1 MTAIARKST
10 KHGRTAAQE
19 SPVAA
24 FLPYTRHVD
33 DTTIATKD
41 GFIFQVIALDGI
53 SFETADQ
60 STLNHLKTV
69 RNTLWRSIA
78 SSRHALY
85 HHIIRR
91 NVSDYP
97 KSGFDGF
104 CDALDKRW
112 EAKLADKQLFVNDL
126 YLTVVR
132 RSLRGS
138 VGVADKLG
146 RILSNTADRAAAQAQ
161 RKSDLKALNETTDNV
176 LGSLAKYGAKRLT
189 VYETDNGPHS
199 QVLEFLSYLINHE
212 HRPVRLPTMPLDTYL
227 PYKRPLFG
235 HETLEIRGAAREDS
249 IFSASISIKEYGPGT
264 GPGML
269 DALLRL
275 PHEMVIT
282 QSFAFIEKQKSL
294 EALQRAGRIMD
305 TAEDAAVSL
314 RGQLLDAADDLVGG
328 RIHFGDHHLSCLV
341 KGKTEAELDRA
352 VSDSMAHLTD
362 LGLIAVREDLNHEA
376 CFWAQMPGNFSYIAR
391 KAQISSANFS
401 GYASFHNFPRGKPTN
416 NHWGDCVT
424 MLETTSGTPYAFNF
438 HHGDLGNF
446 TVIGPS
452 GTGKTVVLTFLMAQ
466 AQRFN
471 PFSVFFDKDRGAELF
486 IRAIGGQYSVVRP
499 GHPTGFNPLILP
511 DTPVNRAFLRDWLAE
526 LVRPLDG
533 TGLTSTDLGV
543 IADAVEA
550 NYVAPLEHRRLSILQ
565 ELFEGHERP
574 STESLAARLRPWWG
588 NGERAWLFDNAHD
601 QLQFDQRTTGFDLT
615 FILDDAVGR
624 TPTMMYLFHRVDQIL
639 SGQRAIIFIDEGWKA
654 LDHPAF
660 QERIRDWLKTIRKRN
675 GLIGFGSQSAKD
687 ALSSRIGDSII
698 EQSPTQIFMPNH
710 KADKT
715 ACCEGFGLTLEEFK
729 IIRELPDSSRCF
741 LVKHGTHSVIA
752 RLDLT
757 GEDELLSILSG
768 REETVGLL
776 DQIRAE
782 VGDDPADWLPL
793 FHQRRVS

>member
-1 MTAIARKST
+1 MTNLARKQTRHGATVARETHVST
-10 KHGRTAAQE
+10 
-19 SPVAA
+19 

-41 GFIFQVIALDGI
+41 GYLFQVIALDGI
-53 SFETADQ
+53 GFETADQ
-60 STLNHLKTV
+60 STLNHLKVV

-85 HHIIRR
+85 HHVIRR
-91 NVSDYP
+91 KVNDYP
-97 KSGFDGF
+97 KANYSGF
-104 CDALDKRW
+104 CKELDQRW
-112 EAKLADKQLFVNDL
+112 AAKLAAKQLFVNDL

-132 RSLRGS
+132 RSLSGS

-146 RILSNTADRAAAQAQ
+146 RLVSSAGDRDARAAQ
-161 RKSDLKALNETTDNV
+161 RKTDLKALYEATDNV
-176 LGSLAKYGAKRLT
+176 IGSLAKYGARRLT
-189 VYETDNGPHS
+189 VYDTDTGPHS

-212 HRPVRLPTMPLDTYL
+212 QRPIRLPTMPLDAYL

-235 HETLEIRGAAREDS
+235 HETLELRGASRKDTLFGATL
-249 IFSASISIKEYGPGT
+249 SIKEYGPGT
-264 GPGML
+264 GAGML

-275 PHEMVIT
+275 PHELVIT
-282 QSFAFIEKQKSL
+282 QTFAFIEKQKALESL
-294 EALQRAGRIMD
+294 KQAGRIMD
-305 TAEDAAVSL
+305 TAEDAAVSQREQL
-314 RGQLLDAADDLVGG
+314 RVAADDLAGG
-328 RIHFGDHHLSCLV
+328 RIHFGEHHLSCLV
-341 KGKTEAELDRA
+341 TGRSEVELDRA
-352 VSDSMAHLTD
+352 VSSTIADLTD

-376 CFWAQMPGNFSYIAR
+376 CFWAQMPGNFSFIAR
-391 KAQISSANFS
+391 KASISSANFA
-401 GYASFHNFPRGKPTN
+401 GYASFHNFPRGRATG
-416 NHWGDCVT
+416 NHWGECVT
-424 MLETTSGTPYAFNF
+424 VLETTSGTPYAFNF

-471 PFSVFFDKDRGAELF
+471 PFSVFFDKDRGAEIF
-486 IRAIGGQYSVVRP
+486 IRAIGGQYSVIRP
-499 GHPTGFNPLILP
+499 GHSTGFNPLQLP

-533 TGLTSTDLGV
+533 TQLTSTDHGI
-543 IADAVEA
+543 IADAVDA
-550 NYVAPLEHRRLSILQ
+550 NFRTPHRRLSVLQ
-565 ELFEGHERP
+565 ELFQGHERP

-588 NGERAWLFDNAHD
+588 NGERAWLFDND
-601 QLQFDQRTTGFDLT
+601 RDRLQFDQKTTGFDLT
-615 FILDDAVGR
+615 YILNDAVGR

-639 SGQRAIIFIDEGWKA
+639 TGQKAIIFIDEGWQA

-660 QERIRDWLKTIRKRN
+660 EARIKDWLKTIRKRN

-710 KADKT
+710 KADRT
-715 ACCEGFGLTLEEFK
+715 ACCEGFGLTQEEYRV
-729 IIRELPDSSRCF
+729 IRELSDTSHCF
-741 LVKHGTHSVIA
+741 LLKHGNHSVIA
-752 RLDLT
+752 RLDLS
-757 GEDELLSILSG
+757 GEDDLLAVLSG

-776 DQIRAE
+776 DTIRAE

-793 FHQRRVS
+793 FHQRRRA